1 MTPKVAKAVFRN
13 ALLTML
19 IQFCTAGAYVML
31 AHNLSPDTTIQN
43 LIAASLVVMFAASL
57 PISFSGWGLREI
69 SAVFVLGTVGI
80 AAAVALTIS
89 IAIGALALIAVIFV
103 AGAAVVLTGPH

>member
-43 LIAASLVVMFAASL
+43 LIAASPYSTRYRKAKARK
-57 PISFSGWGLREI
+57 G
-69 SAVFVLGTVGI
+69 
-80 AAAVALTIS
+80 
-89 IAIGALALIAVIFV
+89 
-103 AGAAVVLTGPH
+103 LTGSFGDRSWLRKAII